1 MGKISSGKTYGKIY
15 FEKDETELH
24 QIIQEKLGTISDAV
38 ARHII
43 TCWRPKADVD
53 VYDPNISPLSM
64 HDLITV
70 IEFLE
75 RYETEEWAEIF
86 LLKFQQYINE
96 LKNTA
101 GWTQMFQ
108 AWGEDT
114 RKDDSRVTSRRVEN
128 GNLMFEDKKDYDE
141 WFQDQKQKDL
151 LADALR
157 EGDGSSRNQINIL
170 PRKKRNGVNHA

>member
-1 MGKISSGKTYGKIY
+1 MGKLTSGKFFGKIY
-15 FEKDETELH
+15 YEKDETELH
-24 QIIQEKLGTISDAV
+24 QIIQEKLGNISHAV

-43 TCWRPKADVD
+43 TCWRPTAEVD

-70 IEFLE
+70 LEFLE
-75 RYETEEWAEIF
+75 RYETEEWAEIY

-96 LKNTA
+96 LKNTG

-108 AWGEDT
+108 EWADDP

-128 GNLMFEDKKDYDE
+128 GNLMFKDKKDYDE
-141 WFQDQKQKDL
+141 WFQEQKQKDL

>member
-15 FEKDETELH
+15 YEKDETELH
-24 QIIQEKLGTISDAV
+24 QLIQEKLGNISHAV

-43 TCWRPKADVD
+43 TCWRPTAEVD

-70 IEFLE
+70 LEFLE
-75 RYETEEWAEIF
+75 RYETEEWAEIY

-96 LKNTA
+96 LKNTG

-108 AWGEDT
+108 EWADDP

-128 GNLMFEDKKDYDE
+128 GNLMFKDKKDYDE
-141 WFQDQKQKDL
+141 WFQEQKQKDL